1 MLGRVQNGVSVTRL
15 ELDREPEGPED
26 RFQRLRAELGV
37 SSFGMNLIVLQPG
50 QRGRVHRHREQEEVF
65 VVLRGTLTL
74 LLDGGEERELATLD
88 AARVAPAVR
97 RQLVNRGAEPVAILA
112 LGASGEH
119 EGRDGEAFASWDDD
133 APRPPQELPLPPDV
147 PRPA

>member
-1 MLGRVQNGVSVTRL
+1 MEDGVSVTRV
-15 ELDREPEGPED
+15 ELDRERAGPED

-37 SSFGMNLIVLQPG
+37 TAFGMNVIVLQPG

-65 VVLRGTLTL
+65 LVLRGTLTL
-74 LLDGGEERELATLD
+74 LLDGGEERELGAYD

-112 LGASGEH
+112 LGAAGEH
-119 EGRDGEAFASWDDD
+119 AGRDGEAFASWDDD
-133 APRPPQELPLPPDV
+133 EPRPPQHLPLPPDE
-147 PRPA
+147 PARS